1 MVKKV
6 RKIFGSLSEKTL
18 SLHPL
23 RQRNSSE
30 NETKQVLKN
39 FEKVPKSF
47 GDSKKELTFAAAL
60 KSKKTIRRRSRKVLK
75 KVGKIFKKDLVVRKK
90 VFTFAAALKS
100 KNDSR
105 KKRKG
110 SENFLKKSFEKI
122 WWFEKVDLTL
132 HHFPAKK
139 MAAEPRRRSKDPTRQ
154 KERNCSYSNIVNS
167 VL

>member
-60 KSKKTIRRRSRKVLK
+60 KSK
-75 KVGKIFKKDLVVRKK
+75 
-90 VFTFAAALKS
+90 
-100 KNDSR
+100 NDSR

-122 WWFEKVDLTL
+122 WRFEKVDLTL

>member
-60 KSKKTIRRRSRKVLK
+60 KSKK
-75 KVGKIFKKDLVVRKK
+75 
-90 VFTFAAALKS
+90 
-100 KNDSR
+100 NDS
-105 KKRKG
+105 KKKQKG
-110 SENFLKKSFEKI
+110 SEKSRKNLQKRFGGSEKSLYLCSRFEIEKR
-122 WWFEKVDLTL
+122 FEEE
-132 HHFPAKK
+132 AK
-139 MAAEPRRRSKDPTRQ
+139 RF
-154 KERNCSYSNIVNS
+154 
-167 VL
+167 